1 MLGIRDHF
9 VQRLGSIND
18 DMLGLTANKR
28 EVCPYLPRGLFG
40 GHLLLARLQHIRWSI
55 QQDPQFRP
63 WHQRPD
69 QSRRPHGSSKAKAYG
84 VNQEVMIIAVAD
96 QQGPALLLKKSE
108 EPFLHEPDRDLY
120 QRKKGSSR
128 RHSMRINDDGDWL
141 AAQLRHHARLEVAHL
156 HSQPSRIQ
164 SLHQSADYGALAGS
178 VGTKQYD
185 FQFENLLELQT
196 SDAVDTHAVAA
207 RNAGPAPAS
216 QLSIERERVTKSS

>member
-1 MLGIRDHF
+1 
-9 VQRLGSIND
+9 
-18 DMLGLTANKR
+18 
-28 EVCPYLPRGLFG
+28 
-40 GHLLLARLQHIRWSI
+40 
-55 QQDPQFRP
+55 
-63 WHQRPD
+63 
-69 QSRRPHGSSKAKAYG
+69 
-84 VNQEVMIIAVAD
+84 
-96 QQGPALLLKKSE
+96 
-108 EPFLHEPDRDLY
+108 
-120 QRKKGSSR
+120 
-128 RHSMRINDDGDWL
+128 
-141 AAQLRHHARLEVAHL
+141 VAHL